1 MEEFN
6 SRIYS
11 GLRYSRVVNSKYTF
25 EDNSSNVEIDNLSVN
40 KDQLG
45 LTLNIGYN
53 TWNIS
58 LYQSID
64 SFFVRDTNSEI
75 SDLKQFR
82 LGFIFYLF

>member
-1 MEEFN
+1 M
-6 SRIYS
+6 
-11 GLRYSRVVNSKYTF
+11 
-25 EDNSSNVEIDNLSVN
+25 DNSSKVEIDNLPVN

-64 SFFVRDTNSEI
+64 SFFVHDTNSDI

>member
-1 MEEFN
+1 MDVTKKLIVPRHNIGFE
-6 SRIYS
+6 I
-11 GLRYSRVVNSKYTF
+11 VNHLCKSK
-25 EDNSSNVEIDNLSVN
+25 NIVLVN

-45 LTLNIGYN
+45 LTLNIGFN

-64 SFFVRDTNSEI
+64 SFFVRDTNSDI